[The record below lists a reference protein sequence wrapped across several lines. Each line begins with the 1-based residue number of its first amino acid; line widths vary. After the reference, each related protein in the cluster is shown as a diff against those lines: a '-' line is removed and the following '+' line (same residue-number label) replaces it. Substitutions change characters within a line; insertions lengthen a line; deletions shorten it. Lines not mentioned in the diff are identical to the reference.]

1 MTPDTLN
8 KLIHAHADKLLNLI
22 LNKAPSGPRTY
33 GFEYEFIPSAPLN
46 LEFME
51 KLYSFL
57 PECGFSRKN
66 GSFINSSGVYIA
78 FEPGGQIEYHSIPL
92 LPDEHDKLDLML
104 LMIEQTNF
112 NIKQKFGIDY
122 IATGYIPNREDSPLC
137 LTEQRYIELHQRLSE
152 SGTLGREMMKGTAS
166 IHFHVLIRFAEE
178 IVPLFLNLCAMTKLY
193 DFKMKAKRREIW
205 NNTDPCRCG
214 LPFKG
219 IDKNSSSEQV
229 IREIVR
235 VAVSADLLD
244 EKIPFFKNQETGFD
258 KFLYH
263 LTTIFTDVRLN
274 IKGPTFEIRTTD
286 STSIIGFKKLWTKFI
301 NINEQI

>member
-1 MTPDTLN
+1 MNPDTLN
-8 KLIHAHADKLLNLI
+8 KLIHAHADKLLTLI
-22 LNKAPSGPRTY
+22 LDKAPPGPRTY

-46 LEFME
+46 LEIME

-57 PECGFSRKN
+57 PECGFLRKN
-66 GSFINSSGVYIA
+66 GIFMNSSGVYIA
-78 FEPGGQIEYHSIPL
+78 FEPGGQIEYHSSPL
-92 LPDEHDKLDLML
+92 LPDEHDKLDRML

-112 NIKQKFGIDY
+112 NIKQKLGIDY
-122 IATGYIPNREDSPLC
+122 ITTGYIPDRKNSPLC
-137 LTEQRYIELHQRLSE
+137 LTEKRYIKLHQRMSE

-178 IVPLFLNLCAMTKLY
+178 IVPLFLNLCAMAKSD
-193 DFKMKAKRREIW
+193 DFKMTAKRRAIW

-219 IDKNSSSEQV
+219 IDKNSSPEQV

-235 VAVSADLLD
+235 VTVSADMLD
-244 EKIPFFKNQETGFD
+244 EKIPFFKKQDTGFD

-274 IKGPTFEIRTTD
+274 IKGPTFELRTPD
-286 STSIIGFKKLWTKFI
+286 SITRSGFEKLLTKFI
-301 NINEQI
+301 GINEQI